1 MMNIKTYLPILFL
14 LCSTTILYA
23 QDSYY
28 WYKGNK
34 IKIYADYKKQYA
46 MVRHSSDTL
55 SLKTYNTDNF
65 IRHNAFREYFYHCPS
80 GFVLPNARV

>member
-1 MMNIKTYLPILFL
+1 MNIKTYLPILFL
-14 LCSTTILYA
+14 LCSTMIFA

-55 SLKTYNTDNF
+55 CLKTYNTDNF
-65 IRHNAFREYFYHCPS
+65 IRHNAFRPS
-80 GFVLPNARV
+80 GFVLPKVRV

>member
-14 LCSTTILYA
+14 LCSTMIFA

-46 MVRHSSDTL
+46 MVRHSSHSNLET
-55 SLKTYNTDNF
+55 KTESDPETS
-65 IRHNAFREYFYHCPS
+65 S
-80 GFVLPNARV
+80 G